1 MLIPYCLINKKMKKI
16 TLIIT
21 GLMLAGSV
29 SIDAQSSEYQS
40 IENQTRI
47 WQGSVT
53 YQDQEFFSPIN
64 GINGVEW
71 ASDNT
76 HSLEFDLQYVRM
88 ISNPVG
94 FGLKSSA
101 TIFTSGGFGVG
112 GFAIGPVARV
122 QFFQRSKILLYG
134 ETFYQYARDLDA
146 GYVFELTDFGT
157 NRFRTG
163 LIIGA
168 STRLSNRAGIFVR
181 LQHLWER
188 DLEDDFL
195 TSDVRNRALLAG
207 IELFTFR

>member
-1 MLIPYCLINKKMKKI
+1 MKFILLIGLSLISS
-16 TLIIT
+16 
-21 GLMLAGSV
+21 LA
-29 SIDAQSSEYQS
+29 IHAQHSEYQP
-40 IENQTRI
+40 IEKKTRI

-53 YQDQEFFSPIN
+53 YQDQEFFSSIAATN
-64 GINGVEW
+64 GIEMVSN
-71 ASDNT
+71 NT
-76 HSLEFDLQYVRM
+76 HSLEFDLQYIRM
-88 ISNPVG
+88 ISNPIG
-94 FGLKSSA
+94 FGVKSTG
-101 TIFTSGGFGVG
+101 TIFTDGGWGVG

-146 GYVFELTDFGT
+146 GYAFELTDFGT

-168 STRLSNRAGIFVR
+168 TTRLSNRAGIFVR